1 MIHKSLA
8 SKSNLLEESSEA
20 IVKQPN
26 QKDKKKPMINGSSAS
41 DDEVKYKENLLENE
55 ICDIVIEK

>member
-20 IVKQPN
+20 TVKQP
-26 QKDKKKPMINGSSAS
+26 KPKKTKKAYDKRIGG
-41 DDEVKYKENLLENE
+41 
-55 ICDIVIEK
+55 IRR